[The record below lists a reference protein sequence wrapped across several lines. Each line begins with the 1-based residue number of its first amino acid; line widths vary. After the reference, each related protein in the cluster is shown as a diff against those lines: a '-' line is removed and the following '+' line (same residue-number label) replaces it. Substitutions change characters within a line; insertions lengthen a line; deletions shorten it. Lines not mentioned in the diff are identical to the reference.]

1 MACFDL
7 SSAFQVPKF
16 VTFKEFFLIFP
27 VHVLCIL
34 SLKKKKKNTL
44 IFPKFSRIFQE
55 LRLKTQFQETDRSFQ
70 AK

>member
-34 SLKKKKKNTL
+34 SLKKKKKKHFD
-44 IFPKFSRIFQE
+44 FP
-55 LRLKTQFQETDRSFQ
+55 
-70 AK
+70 